1 MATKPQQ
8 GRVLLGALVATTYLW
23 PSIGRTEII
32 KFEDMRRGTTATAS
46 QCAVHPHAVWVS
58 AYGRG
63 ICMRYYYSDAGGSG
77 RQATI
82 FLNGDKPGTM
92 PRQRAK
98 PEEVKDTDTD
108 VMERHAGVISRTM
121 GQPAIYMARMGL
133 DGSSG
138 HHAQRRTKL
147 ELHITNAAIDAIKRR
162 HGITDL
168 NMYGQSGGAS
178 LVGALLS
185 MRTDINCAVPGSG
198 RLVANPNAI
207 KQNNSI
213 SDPALH
219 IMNPYDGIPVI
230 VQRSRAKILVVTDP
244 RDQAV
249 TRDHQD
255 PFVQALLRAGRQA
268 EQFYVTA
275 SDPKHHGVAR
285 YALAVT
291 GECVRGSTHD
301 QIARVLAD
309 VEQKIQT
316 AQPTPNRAPE
326 RSRAPAPPIG
336 TPMPT
341 LPAPTPA
348 RPEVRYAAPQEP
360 PRPFARQAQP
370 AESAASPRECKA
382 YFPLVGMNVTVP
394 CA

>member
-8 GRVLLGALVATTYLW
+8 GRVLFGALVATTCLW
-23 PSIGRTEII
+23 PSIGRAEII
-32 KFEDMRRGTTATAS
+32 KFKDMRRGTTATAS
-46 QCAVHPHAVWVS
+46 ECAAHPYAVWVT

-63 ICMRYYYSDAGGSG
+63 ICMRYYFSDAGGSG
-77 RQATI
+77 KQATI

-92 PRQRAK
+92 PGQMVK

-108 VMERHAGVISRTM
+108 VMERRVREISRTM
-121 GQPAIYMARMGL
+121 DQPAIYMARMGL

-147 ELHITNAAIDAIKRR
+147 ELHVTNAAIDAIKRR
-162 HGITDL
+162 HGFTDL

-198 RLVANPNAI
+198 RLVANANAI
-207 KQNNSI
+207 KRNNSTT
-213 SDPALH
+213 DPALH

-230 VQRSRAKILVVTDP
+230 VQRSRAKIMVVTDP
-244 RDQAV
+244 RDEAV

-255 PFVQALLRAGRQA
+255 PFVHSLLRAGRQV
-268 EQFYVTA
+268 EQYYVNA
-275 SDPKHHGVAR
+275 SDPKHHGVAK

-291 GECVRGSTHD
+291 RECVRGSTHD

-316 AQPTPNRAPE
+316 AQPTPNRTPE
-326 RSRAPAPPIG
+326 HRGPTPPLATPKPTQPAPA
-336 TPMPT
+336 
-341 LPAPTPA
+341 PA

-360 PRPFARQAQP
+360 PRPSARQAQP
-370 AESAASPRECKA
+370 IEPAAPPKECRT
-382 YFPLVGMNVTVP
+382 YFPLVGKNVTVP

>member
-1 MATKPQQ
+1 MAMKPQQ
-8 GRVLLGALVATTYLW
+8 GRVLLGALVATTWLW
-23 PSIGRTEII
+23 PSIGRAEII
-32 KFEDMRRGTTATAS
+32 KFKDMRRGTTATAS
-46 QCAVHPHAVWVS
+46 ECDVHPYAVWVT

-63 ICMRYYYSDAGGSG
+63 ICMRYYFSDAGGSG
-77 RQATI
+77 KQATI

-92 PRQRAK
+92 PGQRVK
-98 PEEVKDTDTD
+98 PEEVNDTDTD
-108 VMERHAGVISRTM
+108 VMERRVREISRTM

-147 ELHITNAAIDAIKRR
+147 ELHVTNAAIDAIKGR
-162 HGITDL
+162 HGFTDL

-198 RLVANPNAI
+198 RLVANATAI
-207 KQNNSI
+207 KRNNSTA
-213 SDPALH
+213 DPALH
-219 IMNPYDGIPVI
+219 VMNPYDGIPVI
-230 VQRSRAKILVVTDP
+230 VRRSQAKIMVVTDP
-244 RDQAV
+244 RDEAV

-255 PFVQALLRAGRQA
+255 PFVQALQRAGRQV
-268 EQFYVTA
+268 EQYYVNA
-275 SDPKHHGVAR
+275 SDPKHHGVAK

-291 GECVRGSTHD
+291 RECARGSTHD

-326 RSRAPAPPIG
+326 HSRGPTPPLA
-336 TPMPT
+336 TPKPT
-341 LPAPTPA
+341 QPAPTPA

-360 PRPFARQAQP
+360 SARQAQP
-370 AESAASPRECKA
+370 IEPAAPPKECRA
-382 YFPLVGMNVTVP
+382 YFPLVGKNVTVP